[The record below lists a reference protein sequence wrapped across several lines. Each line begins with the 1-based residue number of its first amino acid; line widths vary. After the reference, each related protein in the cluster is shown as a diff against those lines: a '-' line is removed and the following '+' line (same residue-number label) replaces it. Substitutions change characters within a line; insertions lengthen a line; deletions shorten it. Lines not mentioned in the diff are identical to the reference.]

1 MEFRQAIIIKGQGLC
16 KVMVEIQGN
25 EENGWENETELH
37 MIDVCPLFIALESWY
52 RDLVHYLQ

>member
-1 MEFRQAIIIKGQGLC
+1 
-16 KVMVEIQGN
+16 MVEIQGN